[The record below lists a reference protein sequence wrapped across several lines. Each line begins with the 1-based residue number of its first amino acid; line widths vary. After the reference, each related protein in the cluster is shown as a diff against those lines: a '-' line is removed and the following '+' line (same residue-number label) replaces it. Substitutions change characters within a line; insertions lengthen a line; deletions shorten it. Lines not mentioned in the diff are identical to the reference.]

1 MGQMETTTVNTK
13 YLEVQQT
20 KQEFPDRRQVVEEQ
34 RQQKLEAE
42 KALQAAEAAKQTQ
55 QVQST
60 PKVVKT
66 PVEGV
71 WQALSL
77 CEAGGN
83 WATNTGNGYYG
94 GLQFDIGTWG
104 GYGGYARADLAPA
117 EVQIAKA
124 SEIVARRGFSP
135 WPACKAKLG
144 L

>member
-1 MGQMETTTVNTK
+1 MGQMETTTVNTN
-13 YLEVQQT
+13 YLEVKQT
-20 KQEFPDRRQVVEEQ
+20 KEEFPDRRQVVQEQ
-34 RQQKLEAE
+34 RQQEIEAQ
-42 KALQAAEAAKQTQ
+42 KAREAAEAAKQAQ

-60 PKVVKT
+60 PRVVKT

-83 WATNTGNGYYG
+83 WAANTGNGYYG

-124 SEIVARRGFSP
+124 SEVVARRGFSP